1 MKAQGSRRE
10 SRTVLVTGAATGIGL
25 AVARAMADRGW
36 RVLGTAMPDQ
46 DASSLL
52 LLPRTAILRV
62 DLASP
67 SSLDDL
73 VRSVLGEPRLDLLV
87 SNAGIALPGPMEATR
102 AADLRRQFEVNAIA
116 PLLLASALAPKLRTS
131 RGKIVFIGAGQG
143 RVALPFGGG
152 YGASKA
158 ALASLADALRAELS
172 DTGIAVSVIEPGS
185 VATGIFHE
193 SRHTAMKVLDGM
205 TPELSARYRAPLEA
219 VLAKSARA
227 MASAL
232 PASRIGDLV
241 ADIAD
246 SAAPKPRYLIG
257 RDAWAL
263 ASIAVV
269 PARVRAAVV
278 QRMMRSTGGA
288 DQR

>member
-1 MKAQGSRRE
+1 M
-10 SRTVLVTGAATGIGL
+10 AAT
-25 AVARAMADRGW
+25 
-36 RVLGTAMPDQ
+36 Q
-46 DASSLL
+46 
-52 LLPRTAILRV
+52 
-62 DLASP
+62 
-67 SSLDDL
+67 
-73 VRSVLGEPRLDLLV
+73 
-87 SNAGIALPGPMEATR
+87 

-241 ADIAD
+241 AEIAD

-269 PARVRAAVV
+269 PARIRAAIV
-278 QRMMRSTGGA
+278 QRLMRSTGGA